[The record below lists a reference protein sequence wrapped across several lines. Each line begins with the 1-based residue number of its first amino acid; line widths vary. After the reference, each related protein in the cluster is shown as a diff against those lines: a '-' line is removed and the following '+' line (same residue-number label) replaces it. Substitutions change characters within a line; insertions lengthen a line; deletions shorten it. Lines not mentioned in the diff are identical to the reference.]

1 MLCPEVDTL
10 ALALSSLMCQ
20 DEFLKESAG
29 LNALVLSYIPNLLDV
44 NHLFGDC
51 CTKDSLI
58 RIFDSNS
65 TSYIGIELN

>member
-1 MLCPEVDTL
+1 
-10 ALALSSLMCQ
+10 MCQ